1 MNGKRRLFWQVYP
14 SYLLITVIALAAAT
28 WYASGAFRTF
38 YLDRTASDLKARAR
52 LFEMEVL
59 PSLDP
64 LDEKKV
70 DRLTKAIGSHASTR
84 ITVIL
89 PSGKVIGDSDEDP
102 ASMDTHVDRSEFLQ
116 AMKGDFG
123 SSIRHSLTLHEDL
136 MYAAIPVVKGG
147 RTLAVVR
154 TAIPISA
161 IDAAYQSIRTKV
173 ILAGLVIAAFA
184 ALLGLLVSRKITRPI
199 QQIRDWAES
208 LARGEYQLRPS
219 VRGSRE
225 MEALSASLGQTAQ
238 ELRERMETVVRQR
251 NEMEAVFS
259 SMAEGVVALSM
270 EERVIHMNQVAADIL
285 CCNRAEANGRT
296 IQEVARN
303 TVLHRFL
310 RDTLSSRE
318 PMEADV
324 LMSPDEAFVV
334 NAHGTMLLDSSG
346 NRIGALIV
354 LNDVTRLRKLENIR
368 SDFVANVSH
377 EIKTPIT
384 AIKGFVETLR
394 DGAAN
399 DPQEAKRFLTI
410 IAKHV
415 DRLEAIVEDL
425 LRLSRIEREAEKGGL
440 TLIESRIVDILKTAV
455 QVCQGRAEVKEIR
468 MDIVCPESITL
479 KADSPLLEQA
489 VVNLLD
495 NAIKYSE
502 ERSAIQ
508 VETTTSDDE
517 IVISVCDHGCG
528 IEKKHLPR
536 LFERFYRVDKARSRQ
551 VGGTG
556 LGLAIVKHIV
566 RAHGGH
572 LSVESVSGKG
582 SRFSIHLPRT

>member
-1 MNGKRRLFWQVYP
+1 MNGKGRLFWQVYP
-14 SYLLITVIALAAAT
+14 SYLLITFITLTAVT
-28 WYASGAFRTF
+28 WYASGAFREF

-52 LFEMEVL
+52 FFEVEVT
-59 PSLDP
+59 PALDP
-64 LDEKKV
+64 LDKKEV
-70 DRLTKAIGSHASTR
+70 DRLSKSIGSHASTR

-102 ASMDTHVDRSEFLQ
+102 ASMDSHVDRPEFLQ
-116 AMKGDFG
+116 AMKAGFG
-123 SSIRHSLTLHEDL
+123 SSIRHSLTLHESL
-136 MYAAIPVVKGG
+136 MYAAMPVVKDG
-147 RTLAVVR
+147 RIMAVVR

-161 IDAAYQSIRTKV
+161 IDAAYQSIRGK
-173 ILAGLVIAAFA
+173 IIFAGVVIAAFA

-199 QQIRDWAES
+199 QEIRDWAES
-208 LARGEYQLRPS
+208 LASGEFKPRPS
-219 VRGSRE
+219 VRGSKE
-225 MEALSASLGQTAQ
+225 IEALSESLGKTAE
-238 ELRERMETVVRQR
+238 ELRDRIEMVVRQR
-251 NEMEAVFS
+251 NEMKAVFS
-259 SMAEGVVALSM
+259 SMEEGVMAVSL
-270 EERVIHMNQVAADIL
+270 EERVIHMNQAAADIL
-285 CCNRAEANGRT
+285 GCDQTEAKGRS

-318 PMEADV
+318 PLETDV

-354 LNDVTRLRKLENIR
+354 LNDVTRLRRLENIR

-394 DGAAN
+394 DGTSK
-399 DPQEAKRFLTI
+399 DPREAERFLSI

-425 LRLSRIEREAEKGGL
+425 LKLSRIEREAEKGGL
-440 TLIESRIVDILKTAV
+440 TLIESRICDILKTAV
-455 QVCQGRAEVKEIR
+455 QVCQGRADGKKIR
-468 MDIVCPESITL
+468 MDILCPESIPL
-479 KADSPLLEQA
+479 KADPPLLEQA

-502 ERSAIQ
+502 EGSSIQ
-508 VETTTSDDE
+508 VEATQSDNE
-517 IVISVCDHGCG
+517 FVISVRDHGCG
-528 IEKKHLPR
+528 IEKKHLTR

-566 RAHGGH
+566 QAHGGH
-572 LSVESVSGKG
+572 LSVESVPGKG
-582 SRFSIHLPRT
+582 SLFSIHLPGI

>member
-1 MNGKRRLFWQVYP
+1 MNGKKRLFWQVYP
-14 SYLLITVIALAAAT
+14 SYLVIAFITLTAVT
-28 WYASGAFRTF
+28 WYASGAFRDF

-52 LFEMEVL
+52 LFEMEVT
-59 PSLDP
+59 PFLDP
-64 LDEKKV
+64 LDEKEV
-70 DRLTKAIGSHASTR
+70 DRLSKTIGSHASTR

-89 PSGKVIGDSDEDP
+89 PSGKVVGDSDENP
-102 ASMDTHVDRSEFLQ
+102 ASMDTHVDRPEFLR

-136 MYAAIPVVKGG
+136 MYAAVPVVRDG
-147 RTLAVVR
+147 RIIAVVR

-161 IDAAYQSIRTKV
+161 IDAAYRSIRGKV
-173 ILAGLVIAAFA
+173 ILAGVVIAVFA
-184 ALLGLLVSRKITRPI
+184 ALLGLLVSRRITRPI
-199 QQIRDWAES
+199 REIRDWAEL
-208 LARGEYQLRPS
+208 LASGEFKPRPS
-219 VRGSRE
+219 ARGSRE
-225 MEALSASLGQTAQ
+225 IEALSESLGKMAR
-238 ELRERMETVVRQR
+238 ELRDRIETVVRQR

-259 SMAEGVVALSM
+259 SMAEGVMALSP
-270 EERVIHMNQVAADIL
+270 EERVIHMNRAAADIL
-285 CCNRAEANGRT
+285 GCDQAEANGRS

-334 NAHGTMLLDSSG
+334 NARGTMLLDSSG

-394 DGAAN
+394 DGATS
-399 DPQEAKRFLTI
+399 DPKETERFLKI

-440 TLIESRIVDILKTAV
+440 TLIENSICDILKTAV
-455 QVCQGRAEVKEIR
+455 QVCQGRAEAKDIR
-468 MDIVCPESITL
+468 MDMLCPEPIPL
-479 KADSPLLEQA
+479 KADPPLLEQA

-502 ERSAIQ
+502 KGSSIQ
-508 VETTTSDDE
+508 VETAKMDDE
-517 IVISVCDHGCG
+517 IVISVRDHGCG

-566 RAHGGH
+566 QAHGGH
-572 LSVESVSGKG
+572 LSVESVPGKG
-582 SRFSIHLPRT
+582 SLFSIHLPVT

>member
-1 MNGKRRLFWQVYP
+1 MSGKRRLFWQVYP
-14 SYLLITVIALAAAT
+14 SYLLITFITLTAVT
-28 WYASGAFRTF
+28 WYASDAFRAF

-52 LFEMEVL
+52 LFEMEVV

-70 DRLTKAIGSHASTR
+70 DRFSKAIGIHASTR

-102 ASMDTHVDRSEFLQ
+102 ASMDTHVDRPEFLQ
-116 AMKGDFG
+116 AMKGGFG

-136 MYAAIPVVKGG
+136 MYAAIPVVKDG
-147 RTLAVVR
+147 RIIAVVR

-161 IDAAYQSIRTKV
+161 IDAAYQLIHSKV
-173 ILAGLVIAAFA
+173 ILAGVLIAAFA
-184 ALLGLLVSRKITRPI
+184 ALLGLLVSRRIARPI
-199 QQIRDWAES
+199 REIRDWAEA
-208 LARGEYQLRPS
+208 LARGESKARPS
-219 VRGSRE
+219 ARRSRE
-225 MEALSASLGQTAQ
+225 IEALSISLGKMAE
-238 ELRERMETVVRQR
+238 ELRDRIETVVRQR
-251 NEMEAVFS
+251 NEMKAVFS
-259 SMAEGVVALSM
+259 SMSEGVIALSPD
-270 EERVIHMNQVAADIL
+270 EHVIHMNEAAADIL
-285 CCNRAEANGRT
+285 GCDQTQANGRS

-310 RDTLSSRE
+310 KDTLSSRE

-354 LNDVTRLRKLENIR
+354 LNDVTRLRRLENIR

-394 DGAAN
+394 DGVTS
-399 DPQEAKRFLTI
+399 DPKETERFLKI

-425 LRLSRIEREAEKGGL
+425 LKLSRIEREAEKGGL
-440 TLIESRIVDILKTAV
+440 TLVESRICDIIKTAV
-455 QVCQGRAEVKEIR
+455 QVCQGRADGKKIR
-468 MDIVCPESITL
+468 MDILCPESIPL
-479 KADSPLLEQA
+479 KADPPLLEQA

-502 ERSAIQ
+502 ESSSVQ
-508 VETTTSDDE
+508 VEATKSYGE
-517 IVISVCDHGCG
+517 IVISVRDHGCG

-566 RAHGGH
+566 QAHGGH
-572 LSVESVSGKG
+572 LSVESVPGKG
-582 SRFSIHLPRT
+582 SLFSIHLPGK